1 MRNIFLQNRSEENRI
16 RYTKQRNFCVSLLR
30 KTKRYYENLNEK
42 SVIDNKLFWKSVKP
56 LLPDKVAGKD
66 VIHLIENNELV
77 KTDLETAEILN
88 NLFFQYS
95 TES

>member
-1 MRNIFLQNRSEENRI
+1 MTQTKLRNIFLQNWSEENRI
-16 RYTKQRNFCVSLLR
+16 HYTKQR
-30 KTKRYYENLNEK
+30 KKRYYKNLDEK
-42 SVIDNKLFWKSVKP
+42 SAIDNKLFWKSVKP

-66 VIHLIENNELV
+66 IIHLIENNGLV
-77 KTDLETAEILN
+77 KTDLETAKVLN